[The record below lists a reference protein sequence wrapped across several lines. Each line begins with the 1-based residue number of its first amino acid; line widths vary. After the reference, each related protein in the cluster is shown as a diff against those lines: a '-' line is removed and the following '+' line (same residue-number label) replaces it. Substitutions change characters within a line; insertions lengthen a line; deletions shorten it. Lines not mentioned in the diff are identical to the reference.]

1 MTRLILIILL
11 SLSVQIQAQDWEWV
25 FGIVNEQNNKSI
37 YSKILQIDNKENIY
51 LGLFDNNY
59 LTSTAGLSFNEYQF
73 NHRGI
78 NDIYIGKINN
88 SQSLE
93 WIVQTGGLNMIN
105 QPEYLDKITSS
116 IYSEKD
122 NALFVTGITFSNRL
136 YFENSIVLSSESSQ
150 INFLLK
156 ISSSGQLMFAS
167 NLQGLNGKLE
177 LIDENGNIF
186 ISGFNTNL
194 SFLPMIGAVK
204 GGWIAKLDSSGN
216 LINVVQPLT
225 GNKDLSSASGVSV
238 KYEKI
243 IAKDGS
249 LWIDAMVFDD
259 TLITNENQQIVIS
272 ATPQMS
278 SFEFDQ
284 NLIYTNNSIERS
296 RLPFNHH
303 IFKGDIPDNSYLIYG
318 RCNDDSTYNESP
330 IFPNYGLNFCI
341 YKFDANNTLGHV
353 VIHKFDSLLFLFPP
367 MKYSE
372 FTNSFYII
380 GLFPKGENIIEIGS
394 FRIGPRSRPVTFIL
408 RFNSVGDVIGLR
420 TLEDTYWG
428 LTLVF
433 RNNSMF
439 LSGTFKKEL
448 KLGNH
453 LLNADGWNWNVYVAK
468 IPEFTGFLRET
479 NRIDEEQL
487 LVFPNP
493 GEGIY
498 RVNIPSDL
506 IQEKELQVLITSS
519 DGRLIRQFTVDPFNG
534 QFPMDISKVSD
545 GVYYIR
551 LSSPQRSY
559 YGKIIKLR

>member
-1 MTRLILIILL
+1 MSRIIFIILL
-11 SLSVQIQAQDWEWV
+11 SLSANIKAQDWEWV
-25 FGIVNEQNNKSI
+25 FGIVNEQSNKSI

-59 LTSTAGLSFNEYQF
+59 LTSTTGLSFNEYQF

-88 SQSLE
+88 SQRLE
-93 WIVQTGGLNMIN
+93 WIVQTGGLNMLN
-105 QPEYLDKITSS
+105 QPEYLDQITSS

-156 ISSSGQLMFAS
+156 ISSTGQLIFAK
-167 NLQGLNGKLE
+167 NLHGLNGKLM
-177 LIDENGNIF
+177 LIDENDNIL
-186 ISGFNTNL
+186 ITGLNTNF
-194 SFLPMIGAVK
+194 SFVPMIGSVK

-216 LINVVQPLT
+216 LINVVQPLK
-225 GNKDLSSASGVSV
+225 GNMDMSPENEVSI

-243 IAKDGS
+243 TDIDGS

-259 TLITNENQQIVIS
+259 TLITNENQIFVS
-272 ATPQMS
+272 GVTPQLA

-284 NLIYTNNSIERS
+284 NLIYTNNSIERT
-296 RLPFNHH
+296 RLPFNYH

-367 MKYSE
+367 MKYSV

-380 GLFPKGENIIEIGS
+380 GLFPIGENIIEIGS

-420 TLEDTYWG
+420 MLEDTYWG
-428 LTLVF
+428 LTQIF
-433 RNNSMF
+433 RNNSMY

-448 KLGNH
+448 KLGSH

-468 IPEFTGFLRET
+468 IPEFTGFLRE
-479 NRIDEEQL
+479 NNQIDDERL

-498 RVNIPSDL
+498 TVNIPSDL
-506 IQEKELQVLITSS
+506 IQEKELQVLVTSS
-519 DGRLIRQFTVDPFNG
+519 DGRLVKQFALNPFNG
-534 QFPMDISKVSD
+534 QFTIDISQASV
-545 GVYYIR
+545 GVYYIQ
-551 LSSPQRSY
+551 LSSSKRSY
-559 YGKIIKLR
+559 YGKVVKMN